1 MLFDSTFSAEDL
13 TRQRRLILS
22 SLQKSNLYATYRDAF
37 QGATDLPLVLRSV
50 GSFRSPL
57 ADARNGN
64 PFCRL
69 LASDNKSC
77 AACLCRQQQFEGSA
91 IGEARTLDC
100 FAGISESVVPVH
112 LGEHVVAFLQTGQV
126 LLHHPSERRFRLC
139 AGQLRKLGAV
149 FDEGL
154 LRKAYFATR
163 VIPRKQYD
171 CILRL
176 LIVFAEHLSSLT
188 NQLVLQGSGAEL
200 PVVTLAR
207 TFIKEHH
214 TEELSLTVVARAVH
228 MSPFYFCKVFRRET
242 GLTFTDYLARMRVES
257 VKTQLLVP
265 HMYIG
270 EAAFACGFQSLSQ
283 FNRVFRRF
291 AGQAPSAFRM
301 R

>member
-1 MLFDSTFSAEDL
+1 
-13 TRQRRLILS
+13 
-22 SLQKSNLYATYRDAF
+22 
-37 QGATDLPLVLRSV
+37 
-50 GSFRSPL
+50 
-57 ADARNGN
+57 
-64 PFCRL
+64 
-69 LASDNKSC
+69 
-77 AACLCRQQQFEGSA
+77 
-91 IGEARTLDC
+91 
-100 FAGISESVVPVH
+100 
-112 LGEHVVAFLQTGQV
+112 V

-176 LIVFAEHLSSLT
+176 LIVLPSTVEPHEPTRSPRLW
-188 NQLVLQGSGAEL
+188 AEL

-242 GLTFTDYLARMRVES
+242 GLTFTDYLARMPRREREDPTPRPAHV
-257 VKTQLLVP
+257 
-265 HMYIG
+265 HR